1 VKYSLGALLIVGFA
15 AGVFFWGGFNAAM
28 EATNTERFCI
38 SCHEMNDNVYQ
49 EYKET
54 IHSSNRTGVRAARA
68 ASSIAADRVPR

>member
-1 VKYSLGALLIVGFA
+1 
-15 AGVFFWGGFNAAM
+15 M